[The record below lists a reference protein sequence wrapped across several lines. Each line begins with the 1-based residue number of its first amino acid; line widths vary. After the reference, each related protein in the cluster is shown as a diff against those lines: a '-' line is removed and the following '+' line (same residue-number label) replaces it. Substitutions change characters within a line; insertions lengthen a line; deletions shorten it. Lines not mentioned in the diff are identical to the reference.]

1 MTSKQKTEKVKKPEK
16 SSRRTP
22 LRKAAAEANAKNA
35 APSPLNTKGLKAE
48 LIENQNLRAEQHS
61 NKKLDLQR
69 RAVCSCLQFKQDVQ
83 CLTFLTEHVN
93 LQKKAMHSHYRLNL
107 YQI

>member
-1 MTSKQKTEKVKKPEK
+1 MRSKQKTEKVKKPEK

-22 LRKAAAEANAKNA
+22 LRKAVAEANAKNA

-69 RAVCSCLQFKQDVQ
+69 RAVCSCLQDMQEMP
-83 CLTFLTEHVN
+83 CLTFLTEDNNVDNKVQHN
-93 LQKKAMHSHYRLNL
+93 DFHIAG
-107 YQI
+107 